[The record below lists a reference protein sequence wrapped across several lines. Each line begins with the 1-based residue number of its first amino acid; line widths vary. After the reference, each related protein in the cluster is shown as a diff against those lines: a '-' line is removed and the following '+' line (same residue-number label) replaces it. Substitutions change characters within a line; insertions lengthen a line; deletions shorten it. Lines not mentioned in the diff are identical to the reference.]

1 MPKHWLLPED
11 ATKDEKTIF
20 LLSLENIYK
29 QFPDPLD
36 KLIIAM
42 AFELDYPQKFVAD
55 IIDRREVA
63 VSLRVKKIRTILA
76 KTYRANIKQ

>member
-1 MPKHWLLPED
+1 MKNHWLLPAD
-11 ATKDEKTIF
+11 HTKDEKQIF

-42 AFELDYPQKFVAD
+42 AFELEYPQNFVAK
-55 IIDRREVA
+55 IINRQELA

-76 KTYRANIKQ
+76 KTYRAYLKP